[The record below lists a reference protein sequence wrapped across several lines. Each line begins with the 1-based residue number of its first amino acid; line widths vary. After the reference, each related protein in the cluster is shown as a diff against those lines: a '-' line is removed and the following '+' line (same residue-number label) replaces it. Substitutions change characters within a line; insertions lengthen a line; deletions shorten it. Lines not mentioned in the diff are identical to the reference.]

1 MSIPTRRDIQKFRA
15 LSAAD
20 QVRFIAAHPDQ
31 EETLVGSLSSAKWR
45 AFQDAQVELEAPTRL
60 WTLESGC
67 LFVEKG
73 RLTTAAA
80 TAPAIPLLQT
90 PGLFLLDTKD
100 GTIPPYTRSSEWTL
114 LPQADTGFHLQFVA
128 DPEMYL
134 SFVADRL
141 VLSKVPRLWYSD
153 ERLIA

>member
-1 MSIPTRRDIQKFRA
+1 MSIPPLRDLKKFRA

-45 AFQDAQVELEAPTRL
+45 AFQDAQVELEEAPTRL
-60 WTLESGC
+60 WTRESGC

-73 RLTTAAA
+73 RLVTAAA
-80 TAPAIPLLQT
+80 AAIPLLQE